1 MRDGSKTRARI
12 ETEALRLFAEKGIDG
27 TSVRDIAAAVGVA
40 EGALY
45 RHFPAKEALARS
57 LFLTGYADLAT
68 RILATGEAGRPIAE
82 TVGAV
87 VGLCCALFDENRP
100 LFSLLLLTQH
110 AHLAE
115 VPAEPQ
121 RNVVEAVKQIFSAAI
136 SRGELPAQD
145 ADEITAM
152 ALGIVGQAA
161 TFTIY
166 GRLTG
171 PLGHRAPV
179 LTRAVLAAARS
190 AATA

>member
-12 ETEALRLFAEKGIDG
+12 EAEALRLFAEKGIDA

-45 RHFPAKEALARS
+45 RHFPGKEALVRS

-68 RILATGEAGRPIAE
+68 RIHAAGEAGRPIAE
-82 TVGAV
+82 TAGAV
-87 VGLCCALFDENRP
+87 VDLFCALFDDDRP

-115 VPAEPQ
+115 VPAEPR
-121 RNVVEAVKQIFSAAI
+121 RNVVEAVKRIFAAAI
-136 SRGELPAQD
+136 ARGDLPAQD
-145 ADEITAM
+145 ADQLTAM

-166 GRLTG
+166 GRLAG
-171 PLGHRAPV
+171 RLGGRAAA
-179 LTRAVLAAARS
+179 LSRAVLAAARS
-190 AATA
+190 AAPG